1 MSKMT
6 GGEAVYRQLAACGVT
21 SVFGVIGGSMLEL
34 YDSIHR
40 GGKIRYIGARDERSA
55 GIMADSHARICGGPG
70 VALAAQA
77 GPGVANFATAV
88 AEAYLAYSP
97 LVVIAGAVR
106 RSDLGK
112 DTFQEIDQVPV
123 FAPISKLSKLVEE
136 PDDLPRAVFEAI
148 GLSMAG
154 RRGPVVLHV
163 PRDLF
168 SASLDDPEIRG
179 FNLPQPLLPSSDAVQ
194 RAARMIGEAMRPVIF
209 AGGGIKWGNAAA
221 DLRKLAEQMNVPVV
235 ASTGHADLMPHGHP
249 LFAGQSGPRG
259 NRVAARLTKEAD
271 LMLALGTRLGFNSTF
286 LSHEYVGHDTRIIQ
300 VDIEPSAVGKYF
312 PVELGMVADAG
323 ATARAISAE
332 FSLPIDRWA
341 KWTNEF
347 QTERSLLDR
356 DRAVEAGNNAVPM
369 HPTRALAE
377 IRETLPHDAIVTI
390 DTGNSCLQAADRLAH
405 FTCPGLIAPLDFGLV
420 GFGYAAAIGAQVAAP
435 ERPVVAIIGDG
446 GFGYAMAD
454 IMTAAQYGLPV
465 VAVILDNKAWG
476 AEKAYQLEFFGGRA
490 LGADLENPDFGRYAE
505 ICGAAG
511 RRVSVPGQLGPALKD
526 ALARNRPSVI
536 HVDIDP
542 TAIKALR
549 KDLFNSQS
557 GHPGNR
563 N

>member
-1 MSKMT
+1 MSKVT
-6 GGEAVYRQLAACGVT
+6 GGEAVYRQLAASGVT

-34 YDSIHR
+34 YDSIYR

-136 PDDLPRAVFEAI
+136 PDDLPRAVAEAI
-148 GLSMAG
+148 RLSMTG

-168 SASLDDPEIRG
+168 SASLDDPEICG
-179 FNLPQPLLPSSDAVQ
+179 FKQPEPLLPSSDSVRRAV
-194 RAARMIGEAMRPVIF
+194 RMLGEAGRPVIF
-209 AGGGIKWGNAAA
+209 AGGGVKWGNAAA

-286 LSHEYVGHDTRIIQ
+286 LSHEYVGRDTRIIQ
-300 VDIEPSAVGKYF
+300 VDIEPAAIGKYF

-323 ATARAISAE
+323 AAARAISAG
-332 FSLPIDRWA
+332 FSRPIDQWA

-356 DRAVEAGNNAVPM
+356 DRALEASNNATPM

-377 IRETLPHDAIVTI
+377 IREALPHDAIVTI
-390 DTGNSCLQAADRLAH
+390 DTGNTCLQAADRLAH
-405 FTCPGLIAPLDFGLV
+405 HTCPGLIAPLDFGLV

-435 ERPVVAIIGDG
+435 ERPVVAVIGDG

-454 IMTAAQYGLPV
+454 VMTAVQYGLPV

-476 AEKAYQLEFFGGRA
+476 AEKAYQLEFFGGRV

-511 RRVSVPGQLGPALKD
+511 RRVSEPGQLGPALKN

-542 TAIKALR
+542 TAINALR

-557 GHPGNR
+557 GNPGNR

>member
-1 MSKMT
+1 MSKVT
-6 GGEAVYRQLAACGVT
+6 GGEAVYRQLAECGVT

-123 FAPISKLSKLVEE
+123 FTPISKLSKLVEE
-136 PDDLPRAVFEAI
+136 PDDLPRAVAEAI
-148 GLSMAG
+148 RLSMTG

-168 SASLDDPEIRG
+168 SASLDDPEICG
-179 FNLPQPLLPSSDAVQ
+179 FKQPEPLLPSSDSVRRAV
-194 RAARMIGEAMRPVIF
+194 RMLGEAGRPVIF
-209 AGGGIKWGNAAA
+209 AGGGVKWGNAAA

-286 LSHEYVGHDTRIIQ
+286 LSHEYVGRDTRIIQ
-300 VDIEPSAVGKYF
+300 VDIEPSAIGKYF
-312 PVELGMVADAG
+312 PVELGVVADAG
-323 ATARAISAE
+323 AAARAISAE
-332 FSLPIDRWA
+332 LSRPIDQWA

-356 DRAVEAGNNAVPM
+356 DRALEAGNNATPM

-377 IRETLPHDAIVTI
+377 IREALPRDAIVTI

-405 FTCPGLIAPLDFGLV
+405 YACPGLIAPLDFGLV

-435 ERPVVAIIGDG
+435 ERPVVAVIGDG

-454 IMTAAQYGLPV
+454 VMTAVQYGLPV

-511 RRVSVPGQLGPALKD
+511 MRVSVPGQLGPALKD

-557 GHPGNR
+557 GNPGNR